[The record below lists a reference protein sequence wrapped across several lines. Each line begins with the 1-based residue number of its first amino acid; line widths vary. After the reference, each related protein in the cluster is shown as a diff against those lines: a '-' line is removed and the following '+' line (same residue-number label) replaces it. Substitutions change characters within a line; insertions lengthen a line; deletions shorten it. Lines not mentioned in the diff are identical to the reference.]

1 MKTIILFVG
10 VLLVTLVACH
20 ETTEG
25 YLITEN
31 AAYAPDTMY
40 VYKTPNP
47 VTDALRIQNNAPWVS
62 IAMQGF
68 EGTEPIYFTVESV
81 TSPLGDEAAATFN
94 NELEIR
100 GGGALIYPLENNAKP
115 GAYVVSVRLTNPG
128 YSQVVENAMTVIV
141 VE

>member
-81 TSPLGDEAAATFN
+81 TSPLGDEAAATFK

-100 GGGALIYPLENNAKP
+100 RRGSFDLSFGE
-115 GAYVVSVRLTNPG
+115 
-128 YSQVVENAMTVIV
+128 
-141 VE
+141 